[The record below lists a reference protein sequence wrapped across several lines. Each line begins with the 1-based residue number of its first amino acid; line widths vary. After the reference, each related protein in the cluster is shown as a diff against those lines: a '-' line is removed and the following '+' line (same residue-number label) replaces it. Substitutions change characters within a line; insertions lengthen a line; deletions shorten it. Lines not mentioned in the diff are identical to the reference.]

1 MVTRNRTHWE
11 VQWTRRRKLIEEW
24 RQHHRTVVRVKD
36 VTLRDSARGDRLGC
50 YMGIDGGNPT
60 RVLDAWVH
68 ELDPGGN
75 QTVHRHSWD
84 AMVFV
89 VSGSGWTEIDGIR
102 HEWRPWDALHLPA
115 WSWHRSG
122 TDGDAPARLM
132 TYSTEP
138 LLSSLGMA
146 IIDDRGDTPVTDL
159 PARPAFTRRVEG
171 GEGERQRAG
180 GRGAGDDL
188 YARRVER
195 LAAQQEERRSGRLHT
210 DYDDIPLL
218 VNPKG
223 TRSKFLVDRSIGHQ
237 ASGITQVMLQFAP
250 GRGQAMHLHPGE
262 AWLYVVEGRGHSYL
276 GEEPTG
282 GENHPWSEGDLVIVD
297 HAQWHQHFNDDPDK
311 PARLV
316 RVHAFD
322 SVLETMRVL
331 AYPLELFLE
340 PPENL
345 EAMGDLSQ
353 VAWPEDR
360 RPPA

>member
-1 MVTRNRTHWE
+1 MVTRTHTNVTHWE

-24 RQHHRTVVRVKD
+24 RQHHRTVIRAKD
-36 VTLRDSARGDRLGC
+36 VQLQDSARGHRVGC

-68 ELDPGGN
+68 ELDPGRT
-75 QTVHRHSWD
+75 QTIHRHSWD
-84 AMVFV
+84 AMMFV
-89 VSGSGWTEIDGIR
+89 VSGSGWTEIDGTR
-102 HEWRPWDALHLPA
+102 YEWRPWDALHLPA
-115 WSWHRSG
+115 WAWHRSG
-122 TDGDAPARLM
+122 VDGDTPARIM

-146 IIDDRGDTPVTDL
+146 VLDDRGDTPVENL
-159 PARPAFTRRVEG
+159 PGRPPFTQRVEG
-171 GEGERQRAG
+171 
-180 GRGAGDDL
+180 DDV

-195 LAAQQEERRSGRLHT
+195 LAAQQTERRSGRLHT

-223 TRSKFLVDRSIGHQ
+223 TRSKFLVDRSIGNQ

-282 GENHPWSEGDLVIVD
+282 GENHEWSEGDLVIVD
-297 HAQWHQHFNDDPDK
+297 HAQWHQHFNDDPAK

-331 AYPLELFLE
+331 TYPLELFLE

-345 EAMGDLSQ
+345 KAMGDFSEID
-353 VAWPEDR
+353 WPEDR

>member
-1 MVTRNRTHWE
+1 MVTRTRTNVTHWE

-24 RQHHRTVVRVKD
+24 RQHHRTVIRATD
-36 VTLRDSARGDRLGC
+36 VELGDSARGHRVGC

-68 ELDPGGN
+68 ELDPGSS

-84 AMVFV
+84 AMAFV
-89 VSGSGWTEIDGIR
+89 VSGSGWTEIDGVR
-102 HEWRPWDALHLPA
+102 HQWRPWDALHLPA

-122 TDGDAPARLM
+122 VDGDAPARLM

-138 LLSSLGMA
+138 LLTTLGMA
-146 IIDDRGDTPVTDL
+146 VLDDRGDTPVEEL
-159 PARPAFTRRVEG
+159 PGRPEFTGHVD
-171 GEGERQRAG
+171 
-180 GRGAGDDL
+180 GDDV
-188 YARRVER
+188 YARRVRR

-223 TRSKFLVDRSIGHQ
+223 TRSKFLVDRSIGNQ

-282 GENHPWSEGDLVIVD
+282 GENHEWSEGDLVVVD
-297 HAQWHQHFNDDPDK
+297 HALWHQHFNDDPER

-331 AYPLELFLE
+331 TYPLELFLE

-345 EAMGDLSQ
+345 TAMGDLSEIE
-353 VAWPEDR
+353 WPEDR
-360 RPPA
+360 RPSG